1 MNRKTFLLR
10 SMACTATAAL
20 AFVTATAGAA
30 AGGSADE
37 AKAMTQRAAA
47 LVKAKGADTAYAE
60 FINGHDFKDRD
71 LYVSVYDMKGNCLA
85 HGANPK
91 LVGKNLW
98 ELKDVNGV
106 EIIKM
111 QTTIATTK
119 GEGWS
124 EPFTFVN
131 PQTKAMQ
138 VKETYVQR
146 VADTW
151 IGVGHYK

>member
-1 MNRKTFLLR
+1 MNRKTFLR
-10 SMACTATAAL
+10 SLVCTAVA
-20 AFVTATAGAA
+20 ATAFGAFA
-30 AGGSADE
+30 STGGSADE
-37 AKAMTQRAAA
+37 ARAMTKRAAA
-47 LVKAKGADTAYAE
+47 FIKEKGADAAYAE
-60 FINGHDFKDRD
+60 FINGTSFKDRD
-71 LYVSVYDMKGNCLA
+71 LYVSVYDLKGNCLA

-98 ELKDVNGV
+98 ELKDMNGV

-111 QTTIATTK
+111 QTALATTK

-138 VKETYVQR
+138 PKETYVQR
-146 VADTW
+146 VGDTW
-151 IGVGHYK
+151 VGVGHYK